1 MAESHITRIV
11 NQMEIIVLFYFVL
24 VYFVCLIKHVLGM
37 FCKTSSNKQF
47 PKVGCKKYSMLR
59 VTYKYNLY
67 ALFNISFQECILCG
81 LLIYICFTYHDQRVV
96 YINHNYHIRYKCSL
110 VGRVFISNFFNG

>member
-24 VYFVCLIKHVLGM
+24 VYFVCLIKHV
-37 FCKTSSNKQF
+37 FCKTSSNNQF
-47 PKVGCKKYSMLR
+47 LKVGCKKYSMLR

-67 ALFNISFQECILCG
+67 ALFNIRFQECILCG
-81 LLIYICFTYHDQRVV
+81 LLISICFTYNDQRVV

-110 VGRVFISNFFNG
+110 VGRVFISNFYNG